1 MGTTNEENELQGSII
16 TPERLARALEGDP
29 DAIETSSDGQGNIR
43 FARSFAWPLD
53 FYFRKRLIL
62 GREHRAGCDFHRL
75 WRDGCVRSGYAQ
87 TRYDVRQEN
96 KAPGESFLRTEVEYQ
111 AARLAIRNHKAREIA
126 YAVCCIGTKAGRG
139 NMDLLR
145 EALADL
151 YDHFRSLSEESSKDK

>member
-1 MGTTNEENELQGSII
+1 MTRNPNEDEGIQGSII
-16 TPERLARALEGDP
+16 TPERLKRALEMDS
-29 DAIETSSDGQGNIR
+29 DAIEVAVDGMGHVR
-43 FARSFAWPLD
+43 FARSFAFPLD

-75 WRDGCVRSGYAQ
+75 WRDGCVRSGYVQ

-96 KAPGESFLRTEVEYQ
+96 KAPGDSFLRTETEYQ
-111 AARLAIRNHKAREIA
+111 AARLAIRNHRAREIA
-126 YAVCCIGTKAGRG
+126 YMVCCVGEKAGRG

-151 YDHFRSLSEESSKDK
+151 YDHFRALNEEAHKD